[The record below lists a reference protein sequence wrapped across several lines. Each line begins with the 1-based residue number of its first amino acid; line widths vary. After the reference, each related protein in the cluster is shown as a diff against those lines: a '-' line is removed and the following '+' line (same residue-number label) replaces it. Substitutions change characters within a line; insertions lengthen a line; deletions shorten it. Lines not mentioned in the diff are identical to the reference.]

1 LLDGFF
7 KRNLHGI
14 WWTGLLHSLIC
25 FTLVHGLSVEAI
37 AVSSASLNGKSDAL
51 SGISKT
57 SPAQLAASVRKSTLD
72 RPFILP
78 ILSLGVVI

>member
-1 LLDGFF
+1 M
-7 KRNLHGI
+7 
-14 WWTGLLHSLIC
+14 LHSLIC